1 MLMASCSLASAAIRH
16 TERNF
21 RTIRKLA
28 MCAGGLGLDSQL
40 RGLIDKF
47 SGLSQPVQLGVE
59 ILHYS
64 KL

>member
-16 TERNF
+16 SEQNL
-21 RTIRKLA
+21 RTIRNLA
-28 MCAGGLGLDSQL
+28 MCAGGLGVDSQL
-40 RGLIDKF
+40 RGLIDNF
-47 SGLSQPVQLGVE
+47 SGLSQPVQLGVG